1 MHDALVSVI
10 IMILI
15 VASCSDMVLL
25 VGLRLSKTGVA
36 DEFYCH
42 GDVGQRGLVPQNFI
56 LFVT

>member
-15 VASCSDMVLL
+15 VASCSDMVL